1 MSMTKVRNQM
11 AAIAAA
17 LVTLAL
23 LASGQAGAAQGPT
36 ISDFAL
42 KVYKG
47 SLSRQDAMAALRAAV
62 PALQSPDA
70 RLTESSLAEILTAFG
85 VHSTTRRPGLEV
97 DQGRADAAIL
107 FIWQSASGAGGRGG
121 ASGNSSGGPIDLASC
136 VSGGNIWTCMQCCL
150 SQGTPAGSCGHFCA
164 FGVSPSVP

>member
-1 MSMTKVRNQM
+1 MTKVGNPM

-23 LASGQAGAAQGPT
+23 LASGQAGAAQGQT

-62 PALQSPDA
+62 PALQNPDA

-85 VHSTTRRPGLEV
+85 VDSTTRRPGLEV
-97 DQGRADAAIL
+97 DQGRADAALL

-121 ASGNSSGGPIDLASC
+121 ASGNSSGGTIDLASC
-136 VSGGNIWTCMQCCL
+136 VSGGNIWTCMLCCL
-150 SQGTPAGSCGHFCA
+150 SQGGWAGSCSNSCTFR
-164 FGVSPSVP
+164 VSPSVP